1 MGMLR
6 PVAALALLLCLCAC
20 EPPEEPSGPGH
31 TTVIVGAVLLDG
43 QSGPPMSDSVVVVAG
58 GRIQAA
64 GPRSTVPI
72 PQEAE
77 EVDGSSRSL
86 VPTPIGVCDR
96 AEPPGIPVA
105 DSVSPAVFDGQK

>member
-1 MGMLR
+1 MLFR
-6 PVAALALLLCLCAC
+6 
-20 EPPEEPSGPGH
+20 S
-31 TTVIVGAVLLDG
+31 TVIVGAVLLDG